1 MSEGY
6 KPKCEMSACLGC
18 WLGFF
23 VVVTW
28 LVGFGCLGVFL
39 HLLVFLFS
47 LYFVFLFCFSFG
59 FLRKSQC
66 ILKINTIIFGFFQ
79 VIGNTTSGCF
89 SYGAQQSLAFAYV
102 PMELSKVGQK
112 LEVELLGKNYP
123 ATIIQEPLVLTEP
136 TRTRLQRKGESPKI

>member
-1 MSEGY
+1 MFG
-6 KPKCEMSACLGC
+6 L
-18 WLGFF
+18 
-23 VVVTW
+23 
-28 LVGFGCLGVFL
+28 LVGFF
-39 HLLVFLFS
+39 FF
-47 LYFVFLFCFSFG
+47 F
-59 FLRKSQC
+59 RKSHR
-66 ILKINTIIFGFFQ
+66 ILKINTIVFGFFQ

-136 TRTRLQRKGESPKI
+136 TRMRLQRKGESPKI